1 MRNNYFQH
9 LKQVINFQVKQLIKQ
24 LKRTDFAACIEELFH
39 FQVLQIKFEMYIC
52 KIVFMTG
59 VFYLIIGLSGMEN
72 WYVRAYAQ
80 MPTIKILR
88 VFWRFHQSCVP
99 RGMPS
104 PSLPVQP
111 YLSIRNSLASKMCLV
126 LYPNASPCFRT
137 VLITSVCLCVCVTV
151 CLSVSLTMK
160 KQLENKTKPPS
171 IIPHT

>member
-1 MRNNYFQH
+1 MYFFS
-9 LKQVINFQVKQLIKQ
+9 KQIQLFSKQFLI
-24 LKRTDFAACIEELFH
+24 DVEELFH
-39 FQVLQIKFEMYIC
+39 FQVLQTKFEMYIC

-104 PSLPVQP
+104 PSLPV
-111 YLSIRNSLASKMCLV
+111 
-126 LYPNASPCFRT
+126 
-137 VLITSVCLCVCVTV
+137 
-151 CLSVSLTMK
+151 
-160 KQLENKTKPPS
+160 
-171 IIPHT
+171 